1 MAKMSSTA
9 TVTRA
14 HLENK
19 LALAKRCSRE
29 ATLAGAK
36 AAAIATVASAVP
48 TVSSSVRD
56 LLIFMHVGLVFMTEL
71 FIVQLASVRMLPWA
85 KAHLNPTGQA
95 LVVCTVAGM
104 AYFVAADKAIL
115 SLARRHSYE
124 SAPDHLKDTSFAGA
138 AAAARPRPPA
148 FFRP

>member
-1 MAKMSSTA
+1 MHFFFLMFPRGDARRSKGGGHRHRRVCGPNA
-9 TVTRA
+9 G
-14 HLENK
+14 E
-19 LALAKRCSRE
+19 RE
-29 ATLAGAK
+29 
-36 AAAIATVASAVP
+36 
-48 TVSSSVRD
+48 
-56 LLIFMHVGLVFMTEL
+56 
-71 FIVQLASVRMLPWA
+71 RMLPWA
-85 KAHLNPTGQA
+85 RAHLNPTGQA

-138 AAAARPRPPA
+138 AAAAAARPRPPA